1 VYVLLFIFNDCF
13 FLLTNVTVLADE
25 DDGTMVVTTEAARRR
40 GQEMAQRH
48 LQQYQ
53 GVFERLRANFEA
65 SEGFQQAYQG
75 VMRRAFPSARPSPG
89 RARLSASSPALLA
102 FEGRGFDG
110 DDSFDRS
117 FDRAVSPDRS
127 SIIWAWDIEHEG
139 AESQEAETESGG
151 DDGDDED
158 EAGEVVA
165 DPQNVEEKV

>member
-1 VYVLLFIFNDCF
+1 MS
-13 FLLTNVTVLADE
+13 TNVTVLADE

-75 VMRRAFPSARPSPG
+75 VMRRAFPFARPSPG
-89 RARLSASSPALLA
+89 RAGLSASSPALLA
-102 FEGRGFDG
+102 FEGRGYDDG

-127 SIIWAWDIEHEG
+127 SVIWAWDIEQG
-139 AESQEAETESGG
+139 AGSEEAERESDG
-151 DDGDDED
+151 DGDDED
-158 EAGEVVA
+158 EAGEVIA
-165 DPQNVEEKV
+165 DPLNVEEKV